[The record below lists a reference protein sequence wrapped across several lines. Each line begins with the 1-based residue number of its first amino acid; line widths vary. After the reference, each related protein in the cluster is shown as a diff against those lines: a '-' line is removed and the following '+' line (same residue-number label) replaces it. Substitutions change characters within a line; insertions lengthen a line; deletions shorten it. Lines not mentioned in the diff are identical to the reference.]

1 MLTDSVHRS
10 NLWAFGGVSLSFYT
24 YDYITA
30 HSQFND
36 TLWYVL
42 SFFALSALLFLSIK
56 HLRRRLVTRDR
67 DLIVILFLVV
77 AFLGGVQWNS
87 YNAAQSDH
95 EQTSRM
101 ATFLHSLSE
110 DMNVPVQEIR
120 TNSTYLKQGMLVD
133 VQGTFYA
140 VTFNADFTAFRYE
153 WTHLLYRDV
162 KIVDKED

>member
-1 MLTDSVHRS
+1 M
-10 NLWAFGGVSLSFYT
+10 SFYT

-42 SFFALSALLFLSIK
+42 SFLALAALFVMSVK

-67 DLIVILFLVV
+67 DLIVILFLAV

-101 ATFLHSLSE
+101 VTFLHSLSE
-110 DMNVPVQEIR
+110 DLNVPVTQIR

-133 VQGTFYA
+133 VQGAFYA
-140 VTFNADFTAFRYE
+140 VTFNADFTAFQYE
-153 WTHLLYRDV
+153 RTHLLYRDV